1 LLALAYLR
9 NGHSYAE
16 LAAGFG
22 IGTTTAYRYT
32 TETIDLL
39 ASLAPTLAEVTR
51 AASTK
56 AYVLLDGTLL
66 PIDGIA
72 ADQPFWAGWTVK
84 SIRGAVLVSST
95 SPFPWTACRTGR
107 ARFRAPGAP
116 QVLFQTR
123 VLSS

>member
-1 LLALAYLR
+1 MRPGSSSSRSLAGRPCSLSPTSATA
-9 NGHSYAE
+9 GHPYAQF
-16 LAAGFG
+16 AAGFG

-72 ADQPFWAGWTVK
+72 ADQPF
-84 SIRGAVLVSST
+84 
-95 SPFPWTACRTGR
+95 
-107 ARFRAPGAP
+107 
-116 QVLFQTR
+116 
-123 VLSS
+123 